1 MIENKNFQWLDVYLG
16 SVDLEATAL
25 PIEPQQL
32 PQNDW
37 FLL

>member
-1 MIENKNFQWLDVYLG
+1 MIENKNVRWLDVYLG

-32 PQNDW
+32 LQNDW